1 MSNVCFAKARRRF
14 DECVEYLLQIKC
26 RTADNFEY
34 VSGSSLLL
42 KRFTQLFE
50 EAGVLDSDDGLR
62 GEVLYQLDLLL
73 GEGTSL
79 LPVNVDDTNQV
90 AVLEHWHREQG
101 TE

>member
-26 RTADNFEY
+26 RTADDFEY

-50 EAGVLDSDDGLR
+50 EAGVLDSNDGLR
-62 GEVLYQLDLLL
+62 CEVPYQLDLLVS
-73 GEGTSL
+73 EGQNFL
-79 LPVNVDDTNQV
+79 AVDDNCADDLV
-90 AVLEHWHREQG
+90 VLQHRNRDQG
-101 TE
+101 